1 MNEKKMPNLKIQ
13 INNSEEQL
21 MDEKNPDLD
30 IKMTEQNKKE
40 RKIGNIN
47 NDFYNLSEKRPNSNI
62 FRGKKNKFKA
72 KKNLETKAT
81 LESSDMSS
89 KAIIIKKDIKNNE
102 PNQSILSN
110 EENKKLILNR
120 KSWSGDIYFKL
131 WGNMLL
137 GPCSFRPTLLSF
149 CAISIPVFLFM
160 IFNSDFISKRISAFI
175 PIFIFL
181 LYSFTI
187 YLLIKVSFSDPG
199 ILLRFP
205 LKKNIIEDK
214 KDRRIFQL
222 GYIQKYKFCSSCM
235 IMRPLRSTHCG
246 DCNNCVEKFDHHC
259 PWIGS
264 CVGKRNYKYFFGFL
278 LNLNILLCLIIIFCL
293 YNIFKRITEIKHSK
307 NITRLNRNNIISY
320 SFTDVIMSIYLIIF
334 EGISMIFVT
343 GLFIYHYKLTKRNMT
358 TKEEIKSFFENPQ
371 GNPYSKNNK
380 NLNMNQSLFPLK
392 QKMSL
397 LDIFKKGFLNILP
410 LSEEVEITLPKNND
424 NKEIKEKP
432 NNNGNINAVSINNYV
447 NNINDEKN
455 NKERNEMNE
464 EIKTNEKEDT
474 EISMTINEETN
485 VNSNVRGHKKVL
497 SSVSPHINQELK
509 ENNILKEK
517 INEKVNE
524 DDNNIVKDKYSDS
537 SNVTQEGGGGEINN
551 NRKNSVRVSDCSE
564 KITNFS
570 LERKIP
576 CFKTNFEEEE
586 DNYDIKNSNQNNEN
600 YDNNI

>member
-1 MNEKKMPNLKIQ
+1 MPNLKIQ

-21 MDEKNPDLD
+21 MEEKNPDLD
-30 IKMTEQNKKE
+30 IKITEQNKKE

-102 PNQSILSN
+102 PNQFILSN

-235 IMRPLRSTHCG
+235 IVRPLRSTHCG

-380 NLNMNQSLFPLK
+380 NLNMHQSLFPLK

-432 NNNGNINAVSINNYV
+432 NNNGNINTVSINNYV
-447 NNINDEKN
+447 KNDEKN

-517 INEKVNE
+517 INEKENE
-524 DDNNIVKDKYSDS
+524 DDNNIIKDKYSDS

-586 DNYDIKNSNQNNEN
+586 DNYDIKYNNQNNEN

>member
-1 MNEKKMPNLKIQ
+1 MPNLKIQ

-102 PNQSILSN
+102 PNQFILSN

-455 NKERNEMNE
+455 NKERNEINE

-517 INEKVNE
+517 INEKENE
-524 DDNNIVKDKYSDS
+524 DDNNIIKDKYSDS

>member
-1 MNEKKMPNLKIQ
+1 MTENKIPNQKIQ

-21 MDEKNPDLD
+21 IEDNNPDLD
-30 IKMTEQNKKE
+30 IKMTEQNNNKKE
-40 RKIGNIN
+40 RKIGNLN
-47 NDFYNLSEKRPNSNI
+47 NNFYNLSEKRPNSNI
-62 FRGKKNKFKA
+62 FRGKKTKFKI
-72 KKNLETKAT
+72 KKNLENKPT
-81 LESSDMSS
+81 LESSDISS
-89 KAIIIKKDIKNNE
+89 KAIVLKKDIKNAN
-102 PNQSILSN
+102 SINSLLQN
-110 EENKKLILNR
+110 DENKKLILNY

-160 IFNSDFISKRISAFI
+160 IFNSDFITKRISAFI

-181 LYSFTI
+181 LYSFTV
-187 YLLIKVSFSDPG
+187 YLLIKVSFTDPG

-205 LKKNIIEDK
+205 LKNNIIEDK

-222 GYIQKYKFCSSCM
+222 GYIHKYKFCSSCM

-278 LNLNILLCLIIIFCL
+278 LNLNILLFLIIIFCF
-293 YNIFKRITEIKHSK
+293 YNIIKRITEIKNK
-307 NITRLNRNNIISY
+307 NNKDVININNLIAFSL
-320 SFTDVIMSIYLIIF
+320 TDVVMSIYLIIF

-343 GLFIYHYKLTKRNMT
+343 GLLVYHYKLIKRNMT

-371 GNPYSKNNK
+371 GNPYSKSNK
-380 NLNMNQSLFPLK
+380 NKNMNQSLFPLK

-397 LDIFKKGFLNILP
+397 LDIFKKGFLNISP
-410 LSEEVEITLPKNND
+410 LSEEDEDNITKNND
-424 NKEIKEKP
+424 TKEIKEKP
-432 NNNGNINAVSINNYV
+432 KNNIDSNHVTINNYV
-447 NNINDEKN
+447 KDINNEKN
-455 NKERNEMNE
+455 KKEGNEMNE
-464 EIKTNEKEDT
+464 EIKTNEKDDT

-485 VNSNVRGHKKVL
+485 VNSNIKGHKKVL
-497 SSVSPHINQELK
+497 STMSPHINQELM

-517 INEKVNE
+517 INEDENE
-524 DDNNIVKDKYSDS
+524 NNIAKDKYSDS

-570 LERKIP
+570 LDKKIP
-576 CFKTNFEEEE
+576 CFKTKFEEEE
-586 DNYDIKNSNQNNEN
+586 VNNEIKNNIQN

>member
-1 MNEKKMPNLKIQ
+1 ME
-13 INNSEEQL
+13 
-21 MDEKNPDLD
+21 EKNPELD

-102 PNQSILSN
+102 PNQFILSN

-380 NLNMNQSLFPLK
+380 NLNMNLSLFPLK

-410 LSEEVEITLPKNND
+410 KSEEVEITLPKNND

-432 NNNGNINAVSINNYV
+432 NNNDNINTVSINNYV
-447 NNINDEKN
+447 KNVNNEKN
-455 NKERNEMNE
+455 NKERNEINE

-517 INEKVNE
+517 INEKENE
-524 DDNNIVKDKYSDS
+524 DDNNIIKDKYSDS

>member
-1 MNEKKMPNLKIQ
+1 MPNLKIQ

-21 MDEKNPDLD
+21 MEEKNPDLD
-30 IKMTEQNKKE
+30 IKITEQNKKE

-432 NNNGNINAVSINNYV
+432 NNNGNINTVSINNYV
-447 NNINDEKN
+447 KNVNDEKN

-517 INEKVNE
+517 INEKENE
-524 DDNNIVKDKYSDS
+524 DDNNIVKDKYSYS

>member
-1 MNEKKMPNLKIQ
+1 MPNLKIQ

-102 PNQSILSN
+102 PNQFILSN

-424 NKEIKEKP
+424 NKEIIEKP
-432 NNNGNINAVSINNYV
+432 NNNGNINTVSINNYV
-447 NNINDEKN
+447 KNVNDEKN

-517 INEKVNE
+517 INEKENE
-524 DDNNIVKDKYSDS
+524 DDNNIVKDKYSYS
-537 SNVTQEGGGGEINN
+537 SNVTQEGGGGEMNN

-586 DNYDIKNSNQNNEN
+586 DNYDIKNNNQNNEN

>member
-102 PNQSILSN
+102 PNQFILSN

-307 NITRLNRNNIISY
+307 NINNIISY

-432 NNNGNINAVSINNYV
+432 NNNGNINTVSINNYV
-447 NNINDEKN
+447 KNVNDEKN

-517 INEKVNE
+517 INEKENE
-524 DDNNIVKDKYSDS
+524 DDNNIIKDKYSDS

-586 DNYDIKNSNQNNEN
+586 DNYDIKNNNQNNEN

>member
-1 MNEKKMPNLKIQ
+1 MPNLKIQ

-102 PNQSILSN
+102 PNQFILSN

-410 LSEEVEITLPKNND
+410 KSEEVEITLPKNND

-455 NKERNEMNE
+455 NKERNEINE

-517 INEKVNE
+517 INEKENE

>member
-1 MNEKKMPNLKIQ
+1 MPNLKIQ

-21 MDEKNPDLD
+21 MEEKNPDLD
-30 IKMTEQNKKE
+30 IKITEQNKKE
-40 RKIGNIN
+40 RKIGNIK

-102 PNQSILSN
+102 PNQFILSN

-343 GLFIYHYKLTKRNMT
+343 GLFIYHYKLIKRNMT

-410 LSEEVEITLPKNND
+410 KSEEVEITLPKNND

-447 NNINDEKN
+447 ININDEKN
-455 NKERNEMNE
+455 NKERNEINE

>member
-1 MNEKKMPNLKIQ
+1 MPNLKIQ

-432 NNNGNINAVSINNYV
+432 NNNGNINTVSINNYV
-447 NNINDEKN
+447 KNVNDEKN

-517 INEKVNE
+517 INEKENE
-524 DDNNIVKDKYSDS
+524 DDNNIVKDKYSYS

>member
-1 MNEKKMPNLKIQ
+1 MPNLKIQ

-102 PNQSILSN
+102 PKQSILSN

-380 NLNMNQSLFPLK
+380 NLNMNLSLFPLK

-432 NNNGNINAVSINNYV
+432 NNNGNINTVSINNYV
-447 NNINDEKN
+447 KNVNDEKN

-517 INEKVNE
+517 INEKENE

-586 DNYDIKNSNQNNEN
+586 DNYDIKNNNQNNEN

>member
-1 MNEKKMPNLKIQ
+1 MPNLKIQ

-102 PNQSILSN
+102 PNQFILSN

-432 NNNGNINAVSINNYV
+432 NNNGNINTVSINNYV
-447 NNINDEKN
+447 KNVNDEKN

-517 INEKVNE
+517 INEKENE

-586 DNYDIKNSNQNNEN
+586 DNYDIKNNNQNNEN

>member
-1 MNEKKMPNLKIQ
+1 MPNLKIQ

-102 PNQSILSN
+102 PKQSILSN

-175 PIFIFL
+175 PIIIFL

-432 NNNGNINAVSINNYV
+432 NNNGNINTVSINNYV
-447 NNINDEKN
+447 KNVNDEKN
-455 NKERNEMNE
+455 NKERNEINE

-517 INEKVNE
+517 INEKENE

-586 DNYDIKNSNQNNEN
+586 DNYDIKNNNQNNEN

>member
-102 PNQSILSN
+102 PNQFILSN

-320 SFTDVIMSIYLIIF
+320 SLTDVIMSIYLIIF

-432 NNNGNINAVSINNYV
+432 NNNGNINTVSINNYV
-447 NNINDEKN
+447 KNVNDEKN
-455 NKERNEMNE
+455 NKERNEINE

-517 INEKVNE
+517 INEKENE
-524 DDNNIVKDKYSDS
+524 DDNNIVKDKYSYS

>member
-1 MNEKKMPNLKIQ
+1 MPNLKIQ

-102 PNQSILSN
+102 PNQFILSN

-410 LSEEVEITLPKNND
+410 KSEEVEITLPKNND

-455 NKERNEMNE
+455 NKERNEINE

-517 INEKVNE
+517 INEKENE

-586 DNYDIKNSNQNNEN
+586 DNYDIKNNNQNNEN

>member
-102 PNQSILSN
+102 PNQFILSN

-432 NNNGNINAVSINNYV
+432 NNNGNINTVSINNYV
-447 NNINDEKN
+447 KNVNDEKN

-517 INEKVNE
+517 INEKENE
-524 DDNNIVKDKYSDS
+524 DDNNIVKDKYSYS

-586 DNYDIKNSNQNNEN
+586 DNYDIKNNNQNNEN

>member
-1 MNEKKMPNLKIQ
+1 MPNLKIQ

-102 PNQSILSN
+102 PKQSILSN

-410 LSEEVEITLPKNND
+410 KSEEVEITLPKNND

-432 NNNGNINAVSINNYV
+432 NNNGNINTVSINNYV
-447 NNINDEKN
+447 KNVNDEKN
-455 NKERNEMNE
+455 NKERNEINE

-517 INEKVNE
+517 INEKENE

-586 DNYDIKNSNQNNEN
+586 DNYDIKNNNQNNEN

>member
-1 MNEKKMPNLKIQ
+1 MPNLKIQ

-89 KAIIIKKDIKNNE
+89 KAIIIKKDIKNKE

-410 LSEEVEITLPKNND
+410 KSEEVEITLPKNND

-432 NNNGNINAVSINNYV
+432 NNNGNINTVSINNYV
-447 NNINDEKN
+447 KNVNDEKN
-455 NKERNEMNE
+455 NKERNEINE

-517 INEKVNE
+517 INEKENE
-524 DDNNIVKDKYSDS
+524 DDNNIVKDKYSYS

-586 DNYDIKNSNQNNEN
+586 DNYDIKNNNQNNEN

>member
-1 MNEKKMPNLKIQ
+1 MPNLKIQ

-30 IKMTEQNKKE
+30 IKITEQNKKE

-102 PNQSILSN
+102 PNQFILSN

-293 YNIFKRITEIKHSK
+293 YNIFKRITEIKH
-307 NITRLNRNNIISY
+307 NINIARSNRNNIIAY

-432 NNNGNINAVSINNYV
+432 NNNGNINTVSINNYV
-447 NNINDEKN
+447 KNVNDEKN

-517 INEKVNE
+517 INEKENE
-524 DDNNIVKDKYSDS
+524 DDNNIIKDKYSDS

-586 DNYDIKNSNQNNEN
+586 DNYDIKNNNQNIEN

>member
-1 MNEKKMPNLKIQ
+1 ME
-13 INNSEEQL
+13 
-21 MDEKNPDLD
+21 EKNPELD

-102 PNQSILSN
+102 PNQFILSN

-380 NLNMNQSLFPLK
+380 NLNMNLSLFPLK

-410 LSEEVEITLPKNND
+410 KSEEVEITLPKNND

-432 NNNGNINAVSINNYV
+432 NNNGNINTVSINNYV
-447 NNINDEKN
+447 KNVNDEKN
-455 NKERNEMNE
+455 NKERNEINE

-517 INEKVNE
+517 INEKENE
-524 DDNNIVKDKYSDS
+524 DNNNIVKDKYSDS

>member
-102 PNQSILSN
+102 PKQSILSN

-410 LSEEVEITLPKNND
+410 KSEEVEITLPKNND

-432 NNNGNINAVSINNYV
+432 NNNGNINTVSINNYV
-447 NNINDEKN
+447 KNVNDEKN

-517 INEKVNE
+517 INEKENE

>member
-102 PNQSILSN
+102 PKQSILSN

-432 NNNGNINAVSINNYV
+432 NNNGNINTVSINNYV
-447 NNINDEKN
+447 KNVNDEKN

-517 INEKVNE
+517 INEKENE
-524 DDNNIVKDKYSDS
+524 DDNNIVKDKYSYS

>member
-1 MNEKKMPNLKIQ
+1 MPNLKIQ

-47 NDFYNLSEKRPNSNI
+47 NEFYNLSEKRPNSNI

-102 PNQSILSN
+102 PNQFILSN

-432 NNNGNINAVSINNYV
+432 NNNGNINTVSINNYV
-447 NNINDEKN
+447 KNVNDEKN

-517 INEKVNE
+517 INEKENE
-524 DDNNIVKDKYSDS
+524 DDNNIVKDKYSYS

-586 DNYDIKNSNQNNEN
+586 DNYDIKNNNQNNEN

>member
-1 MNEKKMPNLKIQ
+1 MPNLKIQ

-21 MDEKNPDLD
+21 MEEKNPDLD
-30 IKMTEQNKKE
+30 IKITEQNKKE

-102 PNQSILSN
+102 PKQSILSN

-432 NNNGNINAVSINNYV
+432 NNNGNINTVSINNYV
-447 NNINDEKN
+447 KNVNDEKN

-517 INEKVNE
+517 INEKENE
-524 DDNNIVKDKYSDS
+524 DDNNIVKDKYSYS

>member
-1 MNEKKMPNLKIQ
+1 MPNLKIQ

-21 MDEKNPDLD
+21 MEEKNPDLD
-30 IKMTEQNKKE
+30 IKITEQNKKE

-102 PNQSILSN
+102 PNQFILSN

-307 NITRLNRNNIISY
+307 SITRLNRNNIISY

-432 NNNGNINAVSINNYV
+432 NNNGNINTVSINNYV
-447 NNINDEKN
+447 KNVNDEKN

-517 INEKVNE
+517 INEKENE
-524 DDNNIVKDKYSDS
+524 DDNNIIKDKYSDS

-586 DNYDIKNSNQNNEN
+586 DNYDIKNNNQNNEN

>member
-1 MNEKKMPNLKIQ
+1 MPNQKIQ

-47 NDFYNLSEKRPNSNI
+47 NEFYNLSEKRPNSNI

-102 PNQSILSN
+102 PNQFILSN

-432 NNNGNINAVSINNYV
+432 NNNGNINTVSINNYV
-447 NNINDEKN
+447 KNVNDEKN

-517 INEKVNE
+517 INEKENE
-524 DDNNIVKDKYSDS
+524 DDNNIVKDKYSYS

-586 DNYDIKNSNQNNEN
+586 DNYDIKNNNQNNEN

>member
-1 MNEKKMPNLKIQ
+1 MPNLKIQ

-102 PNQSILSN
+102 PNQLILSN

-432 NNNGNINAVSINNYV
+432 NNNGNINTVSINNYV
-447 NNINDEKN
+447 KNVNDEKN

-517 INEKVNE
+517 INEKENE
-524 DDNNIVKDKYSDS
+524 DDNNIVKDKYSYS

-586 DNYDIKNSNQNNEN
+586 DNYDIKNNNQNNEN

>member
-1 MNEKKMPNLKIQ
+1 MPNLKIQ

-410 LSEEVEITLPKNND
+410 KSEEVEITLPKNND

-455 NKERNEMNE
+455 NKERNEINE

-517 INEKVNE
+517 INEKENE
-524 DDNNIVKDKYSDS
+524 DDNNIIKDKYSDS

-586 DNYDIKNSNQNNEN
+586 DNYDIKNNNQNNEN

>member
-1 MNEKKMPNLKIQ
+1 MPNLKIQ

-30 IKMTEQNKKE
+30 IKITEQNKKE

-102 PNQSILSN
+102 PNQFILSN

-160 IFNSDFISKRISAFI
+160 IFNSDYISKRISAFI

-432 NNNGNINAVSINNYV
+432 NNNGNINTVSINNYV
-447 NNINDEKN
+447 KNVNDEKN

-517 INEKVNE
+517 INEKENE

>member
-1 MNEKKMPNLKIQ
+1 MPNLKIQ

-102 PNQSILSN
+102 PNQFILSN

-432 NNNGNINAVSINNYV
+432 NNNGNINTVSINNYV
-447 NNINDEKN
+447 KNVNDEKN

-517 INEKVNE
+517 INEKENE
-524 DDNNIVKDKYSDS
+524 DDNNIVKDKYSYS

-586 DNYDIKNSNQNNEN
+586 DNYDIKNNNQNNEN

>member
-1 MNEKKMPNLKIQ
+1 MPNLKIQ

-102 PNQSILSN
+102 PNQFILSN

-380 NLNMNQSLFPLK
+380 NLNMNLSLFPLK

-410 LSEEVEITLPKNND
+410 KSEEVEITLPKNND

-455 NKERNEMNE
+455 NKERNEINE

-509 ENNILKEK
+509 DNNILKEK
-517 INEKVNE
+517 INEKENE

-586 DNYDIKNSNQNNEN
+586 DNYDIKNNNQNNEN

>member
-21 MDEKNPDLD
+21 MEEKNPDLD
-30 IKMTEQNKKE
+30 IKITEQNKKE

-102 PNQSILSN
+102 PKQSILSN

-397 LDIFKKGFLNILP
+397 LDIFKKGFLNISP
-410 LSEEVEITLPKNND
+410 LSEEDEDNITKNND
-424 NKEIKEKP
+424 TKEIKEKP
-432 NNNGNINAVSINNYV
+432 KNNIDSNDVTINNYV
-447 NNINDEKN
+447 KDINNEKN
-455 NKERNEMNE
+455 KKEGNEMNE
-464 EIKTNEKEDT
+464 EIKTNEKDDT

-485 VNSNVRGHKKVL
+485 VNSNIKGHKKVL
-497 SSVSPHINQELK
+497 STMSPHINQELM

-517 INEKVNE
+517 INEDENE
-524 DDNNIVKDKYSDS
+524 NNIAKDKYSDS

-570 LERKIP
+570 LDKKIP
-576 CFKTNFEEEE
+576 CFKTKFEEEE
-586 DNYDIKNSNQNNEN
+586 VNNEIKNNIQN

>member
-102 PNQSILSN
+102 PNQFILSN

-432 NNNGNINAVSINNYV
+432 NNNGNINTVSINNYV
-447 NNINDEKN
+447 KNVNDEKN

-517 INEKVNE
+517 INEKENE
-524 DDNNIVKDKYSDS
+524 DDNNIVKDKYSYS

>member
-1 MNEKKMPNLKIQ
+1 MPNLKIQ

-40 RKIGNIN
+40 RKIGNIK

-102 PNQSILSN
+102 PNQFILSN

-293 YNIFKRITEIKHSK
+293 YNIFKRITEIKH
-307 NITRLNRNNIISY
+307 NINIARANRNNIIAY

-432 NNNGNINAVSINNYV
+432 NNNGNINTVSINNYV
-447 NNINDEKN
+447 KNVNDEKN
-455 NKERNEMNE
+455 NKKRNEINE

-517 INEKVNE
+517 INEKENE
-524 DDNNIVKDKYSDS
+524 DDNNIIKDKYSDS

>member
-1 MNEKKMPNLKIQ
+1 MPNLKIQ

-410 LSEEVEITLPKNND
+410 KSEEVEITLPKNND

-432 NNNGNINAVSINNYV
+432 NKNGNINAVSINNYV

-455 NKERNEMNE
+455 NKERNEINE

-517 INEKVNE
+517 INEKENE
-524 DDNNIVKDKYSDS
+524 DDNNIIKDKYSDS

-586 DNYDIKNSNQNNEN
+586 DNYDIKNNNQNNEN

>member
-30 IKMTEQNKKE
+30 IKITEQNKKE

-102 PNQSILSN
+102 PKQSILSN

-380 NLNMNQSLFPLK
+380 NLNMNLSLFPLK

-432 NNNGNINAVSINNYV
+432 NNNGNINTVSINNYV
-447 NNINDEKN
+447 KNVNDEKN

-517 INEKVNE
+517 INEKENE
-524 DDNNIVKDKYSDS
+524 DDNNIVKDKYSYS

>member
-102 PNQSILSN
+102 QNQFILSN

-293 YNIFKRITEIKHSK
+293 YNIFKRITEIKH
-307 NITRLNRNNIISY
+307 NINIARSNRNNIIAY

-432 NNNGNINAVSINNYV
+432 NNNGNINTVSINNYV
-447 NNINDEKN
+447 KNVNDEKN
-455 NKERNEMNE
+455 NKERNEINE

-517 INEKVNE
+517 INEKENE
-524 DDNNIVKDKYSDS
+524 DDNNIVKDKYSYS